1 MEAVSRAAVLSSL
14 VMLALGICEL
24 WFLRLN
30 ITALDYRKKCVL
42 QFFRYCQ
49 NGNWVQR
56 RGRMCSCKCRA
67 LITRLVF
74 YARRQVVVVRDE
86 FFVVVMS
93 VVTGASFF
101 ANESST
107 AETT

>member
-1 MEAVSRAAVLSSL
+1 
-14 VMLALGICEL
+14 
-24 WFLRLN
+24 
-30 ITALDYRKKCVL
+30 
-42 QFFRYCQ
+42 
-49 NGNWVQR
+49 
-56 RGRMCSCKCRA
+56 MCSCKCRV

-101 ANESST
+101 ANESSM